1 MNEPARLTLRDPAMV
16 KTAVY
21 YVVFLIIGLSAAI
34 MGPTLPWLADNVAV
48 PLSQISILFSAKSLG
63 GLVGSAL
70 GGRLFDRRPA
80 HSVAVG
86 LLLIMAVT
94 LALIPLG
101 RQLWVLAVIVFVAGV
116 GDITLDLGGNTL
128 LMWVHGS
135 RVAPFMNGLHFFFG
149 VGAFLAPI
157 LVALA
162 ISAGSVQSAYWLLA
176 LIILP
181 VALVLTRLPS
191 PAAPERQ
198 EVTVESGQ
206 VSRRLAYLV
215 SFFFLLYV
223 GAEVSFGG
231 WIYSYA
237 VELNLASEV
246 GAAYLTS
253 AFWGALTIGRLLAV
267 PVSTRVGPRHILLVG
282 LLGSLACL
290 STILLLRESASALQ
304 IATFG
309 LGLCMAPV
317 FPTMLSFAERRMA
330 ITGQVTGWFFVG
342 GSLGGMI
349 LPWVS
354 GQLFTRFSPYATM
367 ALIAGAVLGAFL
379 VYLGLT
385 GFAKRKYDM
394 VGDVSP
400 QTEQSL

>member
-1 MNEPARLTLRDPAMV
+1 MI

-63 GLVGSAL
+63 GLVGSAF

-80 HSVAVG
+80 HPVAAG
-86 LLLIMAVT
+86 LLLIMAIT

-101 RQLWVLAVIVFVAGV
+101 RQLWVLALIVFVLGV

-149 VGAFLAPI
+149 VGAFLAPV
-157 LVALA
+157 LVAQA
-162 ISAGSVQSAYWLLA
+162 ISAGSVQAAYWLLA
-176 LIILP
+176 LIVLP
-181 VALVLTRLPS
+181 VAIVLLRLSS
-191 PAAPERQ
+191 PTAPRRE
-198 EVTVESGQ
+198 EATVDGRE
-206 VSRRLAYLV
+206 VSRRLAFLV
-215 SFFFLLYV
+215 ALFFVLYV

-231 WIYSYA
+231 WLYSYA
-237 VELNLASEV
+237 VALGLATEV

-267 PVSTRVGPRHILLVG
+267 PISTRVGPRYILLVA
-282 LLGSLACL
+282 LLGCLACL
-290 STILLLRESASALQ
+290 GTILLLRESALALQ
-304 IATFG
+304 VGVFG

-342 GSLGGMI
+342 ASLGSMI
-349 LPWVS
+349 LPWIS
-354 GQLFTRFSPYATM
+354 GQLFTRFSPYAAM
-367 ALIAGAVLGAFL
+367 AAIAGAVLGAFI
-379 VYLGLT
+379 VYLVLT
-385 GFAKRKYDM
+385 AFSQRKYTGLRQEATPLERL
-394 VGDVSP
+394 V
-400 QTEQSL
+400 

>member
-1 MNEPARLTLRDPAMV
+1 MV

-21 YVVFLIIGLSAAI
+21 YIVFLIIGLSASI

-63 GLVGSAL
+63 GLLGSAF

-80 HSVAVG
+80 HPVAAG
-86 LLLIMAVT
+86 LLLIMAIT

-101 RQLWVLAVIVFVAGV
+101 RQLWVLAVIVFLLGV

-149 VGAFLAPI
+149 VGAFLAPV

-162 ISAGSVQSAYWLLA
+162 ISGGSVQAAYWVLA

-181 VALVLTRLPS
+181 VAVVLLRLSS
-191 PAAPERQ
+191 PTAPNHAET
-198 EVTVESGQ
+198 TVDSRQ
-206 VSRRLAYLV
+206 VSRRLAFLV
-215 SFFFLLYV
+215 AFFFLLYV

-237 VELNLASEV
+237 VALDLASEV

-267 PVSTRVGPRHILLVG
+267 PISTRVGPRYILLVG

-290 STILLLRESASALQ
+290 ATILLLRESSLALQ
-304 IATFG
+304 VSVFG

-342 GSLGGMI
+342 ASLGGMI

-367 ALIAGAVLGAFL
+367 AAIAGAVLGAL
-379 VYLGLT
+379 IVYLILT
-385 GFAKRKYDM
+385 AFSQRKYSGLRQEATPLERM
-394 VGDVSP
+394 A
-400 QTEQSL
+400 